1 MDAILVSSKTL
12 CAFYC
17 KQQVLSSLLWE
28 MLWAVLRNE
37 KGLQA
42 DAHSPDDKLYL
53 CNAQVI
59 EPAEFLLINALQG
72 QLGSRYDGA

>member
-12 CAFYC
+12 CAFYR

-53 CNAQVI
+53 CDAQVI
-59 EPAEFLLINALQG
+59 EPLELP
-72 QLGSRYDGA
+72 

>member
-12 CAFYC
+12 YAFYR

-28 MLWAVLRNE
+28 MLWAFLRNE

-53 CNAQVI
+53 CNAQVM
-59 EPAEFLLINALQG
+59 EPVELL
-72 QLGSRYDGA
+72 RTMVKC